1 MKKKSN
7 ESKRNAENE
16 ENNKST
22 ESAVSL
28 RLSNKEDAGVILD
41 QVAAEDKQ
49 IAESVK
55 QEKRAQQQ
63 RVVLPKML
71 CSVAYFVGCMMVS
84 AGYRSIFAGQ
94 MYSDAVFYG
103 YICLIGLTI
112 SGLFVIWGSKW
123 VESLLLELVEFVD
136 NTASKEQAFAFSV
149 IVMDEF
155 RERVLSS
162 IASNIDRSLFSVEFR
177 PYIVDELL
185 FVECAFCHLSSNC
198 YATLIPRGIL
208 WSDYLAADEAG
219 KQSRVAQQ
227 LSECMAKFSIFTP
240 SASGS
245 RA

>member
-7 ESKRNAENE
+7 ESKKNAENE
-16 ENNKST
+16 ENKKSAIST
-22 ESAVSL
+22 ESAASL

-55 QEKRAQQQ
+55 QEKRAQRQ

-71 CSVAYFVGCMMVS
+71 CSVACFVGCMMVS
-84 AGYRSIFAGQ
+84 AAYRSIFTGQ
-94 MYSDAVFYG
+94 MYTDAVFYG
-103 YICLIGLTI
+103 YVCLIAATIGGLV
-112 SGLFVIWGSKW
+112 VIWVSKW
-123 VESLLLELVEFVD
+123 VENLLLELVEFVD

-162 IASNIDRSLFSVEFR
+162 IASNIDRTVFSVEFR
-177 PYIVDELL
+177 PYIVDEML

-198 YATLIPRGIL
+198 YATLLPRGIL

-219 KQSRVAQQ
+219 KQGRVAQQ
-227 LSECMAKFSIFTP
+227 LSECMAKFSIFK
-240 SASGS
+240 
-245 RA
+245 